1 MQKNKILTIPNILS
15 FYRLFTFPV
24 ILWFIIS
31 GKETLFAVFLIINLV
46 TDVLDGYIARRLN
59 QQTAFGARLDSMA
72 DNLTFALAIIGILV
86 FKIDDF
92 RPHLIS
98 FFIFIVLGVLLMV
111 LSLIKFGRFPS
122 FHLYSFKIGG
132 YIQGFFLAV
141 LFTFGF
147 ITVFYY
153 FMIIWAI
160 LAALEHIVIQLIIP
174 EMRSNVKGLYWI
186 LRERRS

>member
-98 FFIFIVLGVLLMV
+98 FFIFIVLGVLLLV